1 MTKILSLI
9 LLFFCN
15 TSFSQSFISR
25 QKAINDINFYD
36 SIIQQAHYKPFLHID
51 KSKYFD
57 EIGKIK
63 ESIPDSINTNLFIS
77 LFYNVTELL
86 DDAHNV
92 PNFIQSI
99 LKGEYQQAQ
108 FFPYELIS
116 ENNKLYVPLGTSKN
130 CGIPVEAE
138 IISINNKNLSSF
150 SKQIQ
155 NKIAGIES
163 FKKIVSEKLLFYFL
177 FLEGIKPPFTLKY
190 KVYSG
195 DIKTM
200 TIKKGLNFR
209 EALSVTIPAIL
220 KNYDYKILDNKFGYL
235 DIRNLGGNFETFKSF
250 LDSCFQDLKKR
261 NIKNLAIDFRKNSGG
276 NTTYGQLLISY
287 FSHNKFAWGNE
298 AQMISQPYK
307 DYLLAKG
314 DSGNDYLNKTNG
326 TIITYFD
333 CKPHENKFNN
343 ASIFKGKVYLLTGS
357 YTFSS
362 AMDISNVMKVYKI
375 AELVGEPTGENQQDF
390 GEAFTFELP
399 NSKIQI
405 QTTSAYFFGVDCNKK
420 NNSPVIPDII
430 IKTSFND
437 RIYGKDR
444 VLEYLLRRTK

>member
-1 MTKILSLI
+1 MTKILLLI
-9 LLFFCN
+9 LLLCCN
-15 TSFSQSFISR
+15 TTFSQSVVSR
-25 QKAINDINFYD
+25 QEAINDIDFYD

-51 KSKYFD
+51 NSKYFD
-57 EIGKIK
+57 EVKKIK
-63 ESIPDSINTNLFIS
+63 KSIPDSINTNLFIS
-77 LFYNVTELL
+77 LFYKVTELL
-86 DDAHNV
+86 DDAHNQPHFV
-92 PNFIQSI
+92 QPI
-99 LKGEYQQAQ
+99 LKEEYQKAQ

-116 ENNKLYVPLGTSKN
+116 ENNKLYSPLTTSKA
-130 CGIPVEAE
+130 CGIPVGAE
-138 IISINNKNLSSF
+138 IISINDKNVSSF
-150 SKQIQ
+150 FKQIQ
-155 NKIAGIES
+155 DKIAGIKS
-163 FKKIVSEKLLFYFL
+163 FKKVLSEKLFFYFL
-177 FLEGIKPPFTLKY
+177 FLDGIKPPFTLQY
-190 KVYSG
+190 KISNG
-195 DIKTM
+195 DIKT
-200 TIKKGLNFR
+200 IKIEKGLNFK
-209 EALSVTIPAIL
+209 EALGVNVPAIL
-220 KNYDYKILDNKFGYL
+220 KNYDYKILDNNFGYL

-307 DYLLAKG
+307 DYLLVKR
-314 DSGNDYLNKTNG
+314 DSANDYLNKTNG

-399 NSKIQI
+399 NSRIQI

-444 VLEYLLRRTK
+444 VLEYLLSKTK